1 MYMYSYKVAVI
12 KKLLNIQHCF
22 LSYLNLI
29 QFIIFNF
36 YGMIYMTFSSI
47 VSWKCW
53 TMQLSQGR

>member
-22 LSYLNLI
+22 LLYLNLI
-29 QFIIFNF
+29 HFIIFYF
-36 YGMIYMTFSSI
+36 YVMIDLIFNSLI
-47 VSWKCW
+47 SWKCW